1 MPTVDRAA
9 AVKENNEQKKAGVS
23 PRLTL

>member
-1 MPTVDRAA
+1 VPAVDRA
-9 AVKENNEQKKAGVS
+9 VPTKENNEQKKAGGY